1 MVSLIRSMRQA
12 IPHEDELILLRKYK
26 NMLSVRKKDNNLIM
40 IRCQRHTSTDA
51 LNDGQQLI
59 QIDRMRFKV
68 IP

>member
-26 NMLSVRKKDNNLIM
+26 NMLSVKRKDNLIM

>member
-1 MVSLIRSMRQA
+1 MEKI
-12 IPHEDELILLRKYK
+12 K
-26 NMLSVRKKDNNLIM
+26 NMLSVKRKDNLIM